1 MQSLA
6 DPAKAA
12 CAGSGDGKSKWM
24 RLSSKWTAEFLLDP
38 ACPEAG
44 SWLQEQ
50 EQPWGIGCKACS
62 FCKCVGRLAKFRVCT
77 RSGLQSVNFVKH
89 QKSKVHQNSVKV
101 FLANGN
107 DSGLNTAPDTSSFKV
122 NFEQQERGSNDMVP
136 CGGHESNRPKALDKN
151 KECISF
157 PG

>member
-50 EQPWGIGCKACS
+50 EQPWGIGWQACEIWS
-62 FCKCVGRLAKFRVCT
+62 LHAKRAAEREFCQAPEKQGSPKFCE
-77 RSGLQSVNFVKH
+77 
-89 QKSKVHQNSVKV
+89 
-101 FLANGN
+101 
-107 DSGLNTAPDTSSFKV
+107 D
-122 NFEQQERGSNDMVP
+122 VP
-136 CGGHESNRPKALDKN
+136 C
-151 KECISF
+151 
-157 PG
+157 